1 MEKLQK
7 LFVSK
12 EAMQEFQQLYIQVY
26 KGNLSLDD
34 FDWDEMAYQITEQM
48 DANGQSELP
57 YGEYE
62 LACFETKSNNPEV
75 LKFERGHLS
84 LDINDYNLFTDA
96 VYDNRQ
102 HYDGNE
108 YYASVVEKEGKYY
121 LAYFLVIDPENDDG
135 SHVCDFE
142 TITYLEKI

>member
-1 MEKLQK
+1 M
-7 LFVSK
+7 
-12 EAMQEFQQLYIQVY
+12 
-26 KGNLSLDD
+26 NLKQYLETNSFEYLGIRGTY
-34 FDWDEMAYQITEQM
+34 EPYQI
-48 DANGQSELP
+48 GQELENS
-57 YGEYE
+57 YNSSFEGDSYE

-75 LKFERGHLS
+75 LTFERGHLS

-121 LAYFLVIDPENDDG
+121 LAYFLVIDPEIDDG